1 MSERFSLVIVSVILL
16 MLGGFRMQT
25 CQAFSYDLIIYGDAG
40 LGWGFSADMITSPG
54 PTIVLKQNDVLNLT
68 LISHDGAPHQ
78 FFVDY
83 NNDSI
88 LQSSEPH
95 SSVFTT
101 SSVFQFMA
109 DDLNDTFVYRCSF
122 HPAIMYGTLT
132 VNTPPIPEFP
142 SFLILP
148 LFMIATLLAVLV
160 YRRRHTSL
168 LNK

>member
-1 MSERFSLVIVSVILL
+1 MSERFSLVIVFAILL
-16 MLGGFRMQT
+16 MLGGCSVQT
-25 CQAFSYDLIIYGDAG
+25 CKASSHDFTMYGDAG
-40 LGWGFSADMITSPG
+40 LGWGSSADMITSPG
-54 PTIVLKQNDVLNLT
+54 PKIILKQNDVLNLT

-95 SSVFTT
+95 SSVFATNTT
-101 SSVFQFMA
+101 FQFMA

-132 VNTPPIPEFP
+132 VHTPPIPEFP

-148 LFMIATLLAVLV
+148 LFMITTLLAVIV
-160 YRRRHTSL
+160 YERKYH
-168 LNK
+168 